1 MKVTVS
7 ISYNMKKN
15 LWIFRSHLSAAQHP
29 TLKARP
35 LQWRSSARFPHCRWT
50 QPSNAVDPPARA
62 QCSDPR
68 NHWNHLSSDESVV
81 FFSLGVQN
89 ISKIFARINTHG
101 HLWLLTHFT
110 NCRIKLSIEWNQ
122 TFQLRSIPIIVFYF
136 FSVFFSIHL
145 SDTDQYI
152 TFQYI
157 EYHKPHSSQLLSFC
171 WITNSLPGSHQIFT
185 KASLACGSVVDF
197 TQVLRLKHRI
207 RKAIGR
213 IKGPTAAWS
222 FLRIIQQPEAQATG
236 RTAWKLGAYYLD
248 VPLEVRING

>member
-171 WITNSLPGSHQIFT
+171 WITNHHEFSSNFH
-185 KASLACGSVVDF
+185 KNLACLSFGRRLHAGPSLEALDLESHWKDQRPNRRVKLSQDHPTTWGQGHWEVVGSWEL
-197 TQVLRLKHRI
+197 LR
-207 RKAIGR
+207 GE
-213 IKGPTAAWS
+213 TS
-222 FLRIIQQPEAQATG
+222 
-236 RTAWKLGAYYLD
+236 
-248 VPLEVRING
+248 